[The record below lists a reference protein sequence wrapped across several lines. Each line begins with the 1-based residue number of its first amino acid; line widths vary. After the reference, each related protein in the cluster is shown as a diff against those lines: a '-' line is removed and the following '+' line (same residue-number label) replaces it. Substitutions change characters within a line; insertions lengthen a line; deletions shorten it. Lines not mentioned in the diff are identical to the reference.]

1 MAFRVLVDD
10 NFHYQDE
17 SERYEA
23 GVYDSLDEA
32 IRVCRGIVDRDL
44 AHQYQ
49 PGMTADELYH
59 RYASFGEDP
68 FITDTQGAGRPPGEV
83 LLERLDVRTA
93 AIRTDLRRVGRGR
106 AGGACSLPGV
116 QRDGQPAAAAPW
128 GLDVMVCR
136 IGIRS
141 VTHC

>member
-17 SERYEA
+17 SERYDA
-23 GVYDSLDEA
+23 GVYDNLDEA

-59 RYASFGEDP
+59 RYTSFRKDP
-68 FITDTQGAGRPPGEV
+68 FITDTDGAGRP
-83 LLERLDVRTA
+83 
-93 AIRTDLRRVGRGR
+93 RGR
-106 AGGACSLPGV
+106 CCLAPGRTPRRDPNRSAPSRPEARRRPVFPSPGCATRRSTCRGGAAE
-116 QRDGQPAAAAPW
+116 PA
-128 GLDVMVCR
+128 R
-136 IGIRS
+136 
-141 VTHC
+141 